1 VSAWKAFSGSV
12 VRPTVVRADR
22 CDAVSSE
29 FLCTWGFLITMIKM
43 AMVIYQIS
51 IGIRKNTVCIKDG
64 GAFDANDFLKICR
77 A

>member
-1 VSAWKAFSGSV
+1 
-12 VRPTVVRADR
+12 
-22 CDAVSSE
+22 
-29 FLCTWGFLITMIKM
+29 MIKM